1 MERSSNKKETSPSML
16 VSSLKELKA
25 VTAVADFVQKYRI
38 YLLIALF
45 VFLCIFPFFT
55 NKSYVLGVIC
65 RIFLYSILAGALNTI
80 NGYSGQFC
88 LGIAGFF
95 AIGAYSEAILATAAK
110 MNFWLILPIAG
121 VIAAAIGFL
130 VALPTLKMQ
139 GIYLAIVTLG
149 FSEIVR
155 LLALNW
161 TGLTG
166 GPMGIKG
173 IPVPVFFGMAI
184 RTSKHFYYL
193 YLAMAILFLFVTSR
207 VIKSRIGR
215 AWMSIREDE
224 LASKSLGV
232 FTSRYKALN
241 FMYGAFW
248 AGIAG
253 AIYAPYVRFI
263 DSTYFTLDEGWNILS
278 MMIIGGQGTLIGPVV
293 GSVIVN
299 YLTELLRP
307 IGQWRMVA
315 YALLIIIMMWWRP
328 QGLAGASN
336 SIVAAKRDTKLQKR
350 VSRKEVRS

>member
-1 MERSSNKKETSPSML
+1 MKRTSDS
-16 VSSLKELKA
+16 KW
-25 VTAVADFVQKYRI
+25 VTPAM
-38 YLLIALF
+38 LIASYKKSPQAQAIERFYHKHRTVLMLILIA
-45 VFLCIFPFFT
+45 FLCIFPFFT

-95 AIGAYSEAILATAAK
+95 CVGAYSEAILATAAK
-110 MNFWLILPIAG
+110 MNFWVILPIAG
-121 VIAAAIGFL
+121 LLTAAIGLL

-149 FSEIVR
+149 FSEIAR
-155 LLALNW
+155 LIALNW
-161 TGLTG
+161 TSLTG

-173 IPVPVFFGMAI
+173 IPVPVIFGFAI
-184 RTSKHFYYL
+184 RSTRHFYYL
-193 YLAMAILFLFVTSR
+193 YLAVAILFLVVTSR
-207 VIKSRIGR
+207 VIRSRIGR
-215 AWMSIREDE
+215 AWMSIREDQ
-224 LASKSLGV
+224 LAAKSLGV
-232 FTSRYKALN
+232 YTSRYKALN

-278 MMIIGGQGTLIGPVV
+278 MMIIGGQGTLVGPIV

-307 IGQWRMVA
+307 IGQWRLVA
-315 YALLIIIMMWWRP
+315 YALLIIVMMWWRP

-336 SIVAAKRDTKLQKR
+336 SIVAVKGDTKLRKN
-350 VSRKEVRS
+350 SPRKEIQA

>member
-1 MERSSNKKETSPSML
+1 MKIDPSML
-16 VSSLKELKA
+16 KPSAIANSNTIKSTKSFILKYQVYFL
-25 VTAVADFVQKYRI
+25 I
-38 YLLIALF
+38 GSLLILSI
-45 VFLCIFPFFT
+45 LPLFT
-55 NKSYVLGVIC
+55 NRSYILGVFC

-95 AIGAYSEAILATAAK
+95 CVGAYSEAILSTAAK
-110 MNFWLILPIAG
+110 MNFWIILPIAG
-121 VIAAAIGFL
+121 IITALVGLL

-149 FSEIVR
+149 FSEIAR

-161 TGLTG
+161 TSLTG

-173 IPVPVFFGMAI
+173 IPVPEIFGFALK
-184 RTSKHFYYL
+184 TSRHFYYL
-193 YLAMAILFLFVTSR
+193 YLVLAVIFLFVTSR
-207 VIKSRIGR
+207 VIRSRIGR
-215 AWMSIREDE
+215 AWMSIREDQ

-232 FTSRYKALN
+232 FTSRYKAIN

-253 AIYAPYVRFI
+253 AMYAPYVRFI

-278 MMIIGGQGTLIGPVV
+278 MVIIGGQGTLIGPIV

-315 YALLIIIMMWWRP
+315 YALLIIVMMWWRP

-336 SIVAAKRDTKLQKR
+336 SIVAVKGETRMRHRK
-350 VSRKEVRS
+350 VSRKEAQA